1 MAAGSDA
8 VIVSSTDGSST
19 DTVHSPPSR
28 MGMYLAPSLFA
39 VGLVIAWEVVLR
51 WIEMPEYLLP
61 KPSVIAVTLYQKAGI
76 IYPHALFTAA
86 EIVIGYFGGITAGF
100 ALAMLVF
107 YSSLAGRIIYPLVV
121 ASQTVPKLAIAPL
134 LVIWLGFGMA
144 PKIAIIVILVAFPML
159 VNTVAGFRSVDSRMI
174 ELMKTLSA
182 SGWKTFRF
190 IRFPAALPFIF
201 SALKLGTTLAV
212 IGAVVG
218 EWVGSSRGLGYLIL
232 AANSLVDVP
241 LLFAVLVT
249 LSAIGVAFFGTIFA
263 LERVALWWQSEP
275 T

>member
-1 MAAGSDA
+1 VIAPSAAEL
-8 VIVSSTDGSST
+8 
-19 DTVHSPPSR
+19 SPEAQPKPSR
-28 MGMYLAPSLFA
+28 FGELLAPTAFA
-39 VGLVIAWEVVLR
+39 IGVVILWEIVWR
-51 WIEMPEYLLP
+51 WIAMPEYLFP
-61 KPSVIAVTLYQKAGI
+61 KPSVIASTLYRRAGI

-86 EIVIGYFGGITAGF
+86 EIVIGFVLGITAGF

-107 YSSLAGRIIYPLVV
+107 YSTLAAKIIYPLVV

-159 VNTVAGFRSVDSRMI
+159 VNTISGFRSVDPRMI

-182 SGWKTFRF
+182 SEWKMFRY

-218 EWVGSSRGLGYLIL
+218 EWVGSSHGLGYLIL

-249 LSAIGVAFFGTIFA
+249 LSVIGVAFFGTIFA
-263 LERVALWWQSEP
+263 LERIALWWQSES
-275 T
+275 

>member
-1 MAAGSDA
+1 VIETGNVAAARSIPAA
-8 VIVSSTDGSST
+8 V
-19 DTVHSPPSR
+19 PLKPSR
-28 MGMYLAPSLFA
+28 AGRYFAPTLFLL
-39 VGLVIAWEVVLR
+39 GLVVLWEVVLL

-61 KPSVIAVTLYQKAGI
+61 RPSVIAVTLYRRIGI
-76 IYPHALFTAA
+76 IYPHALFTAT
-86 EIVIGYFGGITAGF
+86 EIIVGYLGGIVLGF
-100 ALAMLVF
+100 LAAMLIFYSALAARTL
-107 YSSLAGRIIYPLVV
+107 YPLAV

-134 LVIWLGFGMA
+134 LVTWLGFGMA

-182 SGWKTFRF
+182 SEWKTFRY

-218 EWVGSSRGLGYLIL
+218 EWVGSSMGLGYLIL
-232 AANSLVDVP
+232 SANSLVDTP
-241 LLFAVLVT
+241 LLFAVLVA
-249 LSAIGVAFFGTIFA
+249 LSVIGVGFFGIIFFA
-263 LERVALWWQSEP
+263 ERFALWWQAEP
-275 T
+275 E